1 MGRVNAAWHE
11 RHAMPKKPS
20 LDERVAWHLA
30 HAASCACRA
39 IPKAM
44 LKELK
49 ARGITPPVLRGQT
62 K

>member
-1 MGRVNAAWHE
+1 MGRVNAAWHG
-11 RHAMPKKPS
+11 RGAIAKKPS

-49 ARGITPPVLRGQT
+49 ARGMTSPVLE
-62 K
+62 